1 MMHGS
6 RKSDD
11 SVVPEKRPNEALG
24 RPETEEAVEE
34 RGSTKGNS
42 REQNVPR
49 TRSRNSM
56 PSALERVRRAARR
69 DKKQR
74 FTALLHHIYDP
85 NILREAYYALKRSAA
100 PGVDGK
106 TWKEYG
112 RDLGRNL
119 QDLADRVRRG
129 AYRAKPV
136 RRVVRP
142 ESRRPGAP
150 AGHPSAGGQDSFS
163 GRRPEVLNAVYE
175 ARLPRVL
182 SYGFRPRPQSS
193 TMRWTR

>member
-1 MMHGS
+1 
-6 RKSDD
+6 
-11 SVVPEKRPNEALG
+11 
-24 RPETEEAVEE
+24 
-34 RGSTKGNS
+34 
-42 REQNVPR
+42 
-49 TRSRNSM
+49 M

-136 RRVVRP
+136 LRVYVPKADGRERP
-142 ESRRPGAP
+142 LGIPTLEDKLLQRAT
-150 AGHPSAGGQDSFS
+150 AW
-163 GRRPEVLNAVYE
+163 VLNAIYE
-175 ARLPRVL
+175 VDFLGF
-182 SYGFRPRPQSS
+182 SYGFRPDAVRM
-193 TMRWTR
+193 MRWTR

>member
-85 NILREAYYALKRSAA
+85 KRA
-100 PGVDGK
+100 
-106 TWKEYG
+106 
-112 RDLGRNL
+112 RM
-119 QDLADRVRRG
+119 
-129 AYRAKPV
+129 
-136 RRVVRP
+136 
-142 ESRRPGAP
+142 ESIR
-150 AGHPSAGGQDSFS
+150 H
-163 GRRPEVLNAVYE
+163 
-175 ARLPRVL
+175 VL
-182 SYGFRPRPQSS
+182 SSMDYEGRGQPGLRLDPDPHYAIVVSVPGPMTSASQNVC
-193 TMRWTR
+193 